1 MKHFKNSIL
10 FFETLYLI
18 AIIAG
23 TYCVFRILAILLVK
37 GII

>member
-1 MKHFKNSIL
+1 MKHFKDSIL

-37 GII
+37 GVI